1 MNEVAHAIGVDSRIG
16 RKCLTASLGF
26 GGVCYETHLRNLV
39 YLARMYRMPV
49 VGPSRLGLGSQ

>member
-49 VGPSRLGLGSQ
+49 VASASP